1 MLIIFCAS
9 IGRFQRQEHLRE
21 DGLVEAHAYSLL
33 HAVDVEAK
41 LAKLVP
47 QGWEF
52 VLFAYIV
59 GLYNMDIWV
68 IMEKNIKKTI
78 LLFQIV
84 MVRQSCTLPNMS
96 FLNIGYYMILSCLGN
111 LSPGMFQWT
120 RIPIHIS

>member
-68 IMEKNIKKTI
+68 IMEKNIKKKQYYYFRLLWLDSPVHYQTCHSSILDTI
-78 LLFQIV
+78 W
-84 MVRQSCTLPNMS
+84 
-96 FLNIGYYMILSCLGN
+96 YY
-111 LSPGMFQWT
+111 
-120 RIPIHIS
+120 HV

>member
-1 MLIIFCAS
+1 MLIIFCAL

-21 DGLVEAHAYSLL
+21 DGLVETHAYSLL

-59 GLYNMDIWV
+59 GLYNMAYYG
-68 IMEKNIKKTI
+68 KKTI
-78 LLFQIV
+78 LLFQIIV
-84 MVRQSCTLPNMS
+84 VRQSCTLPNMS
-96 FLNIGYYMILSCLGN
+96 FLNIGYY
-111 LSPGMFQWT
+111 
-120 RIPIHIS
+120 HV

>member
-52 VLFAYIV
+52 VLFAYVV
-59 GLYNMDIWV
+59 GLYNM
-68 IMEKNIKKTI
+68 
-78 LLFQIV
+78 
-84 MVRQSCTLPNMS
+84 
-96 FLNIGYYMILSCLGN
+96 GYYGNKQYYYFRLLWLDSPVHYQTCHSSILDTIMFRKLIARDVPIDTKSNSYQLMIN
-111 LSPGMFQWT
+111 
-120 RIPIHIS
+120 